1 MAIVCVWKYYSHF
14 WINKQNSDLPEVL
27 QITHDLVLF
36 NEHKERIHM
45 ISANSC
51 NLLRVVCEIP
61 IHFYSY
67 FHSTT
72 YPSPLTVSLHVAN
85 LKSFYTLLIC
95 RDMGLPIDKVLVA
108 CHPESAV
115 EDLFLHGRY
124 RIHTSYNFEKK
135 QLYFSHSNLER

>member
-1 MAIVCVWKYYSHF
+1 
-14 WINKQNSDLPEVL
+14 
-27 QITHDLVLF
+27 
-36 NEHKERIHM
+36 M

-51 NLLRVVCEIP
+51 NLLRVICEIP

-72 YPSPLTVSLHVAN
+72 YPSPLTVSTHVAN
-85 LKSFYTLLIC
+85 LKTVYTLCLC

-115 EDLFLHGRY
+115 EDFILHGKY
-124 RIHTSYNFEKK
+124 QIHTSSTFDRK
-135 QLYFSHSNLER
+135 QLYFAHSNLERFYFILFLISSLLFHIVKSSVSEYMNILNCGGFY

>member
-1 MAIVCVWKYYSHF
+1 
-14 WINKQNSDLPEVL
+14 
-27 QITHDLVLF
+27 
-36 NEHKERIHM
+36 M

-51 NLLRVVCEIP
+51 NLLRVLCEIP

-72 YPSPLTVSLHVAN
+72 YPSPLTVSTHVAN
-85 LKSFYTLLIC
+85 LKSLYTLCLC

-115 EDLFLHGRY
+115 EELILHGKY
-124 RIHTSYNFEKK
+124 KIHTSYNFEKK
-135 QLYFSHSNLER
+135 QLYFSHSNLERFFTLVTFHP